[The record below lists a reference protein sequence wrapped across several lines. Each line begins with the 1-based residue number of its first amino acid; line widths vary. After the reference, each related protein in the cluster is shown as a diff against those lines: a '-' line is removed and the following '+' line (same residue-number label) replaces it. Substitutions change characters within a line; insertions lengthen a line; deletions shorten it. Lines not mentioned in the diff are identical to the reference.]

1 MTIPN
6 GLHTKFS
13 LKYTFVVKKKKKN
26 QQNTRFERESRSYF
40 DRGRGLMLEEKE
52 VFFLMAVDS

>member
-1 MTIPN
+1 MAIPN

-13 LKYTFVVKKKKKN
+13 LKNTFVVQKKKPP

-40 DRGRGLMLEEKE
+40 DRGRGLMLEEE
-52 VFFLMAVDS
+52 EEEEFFFF